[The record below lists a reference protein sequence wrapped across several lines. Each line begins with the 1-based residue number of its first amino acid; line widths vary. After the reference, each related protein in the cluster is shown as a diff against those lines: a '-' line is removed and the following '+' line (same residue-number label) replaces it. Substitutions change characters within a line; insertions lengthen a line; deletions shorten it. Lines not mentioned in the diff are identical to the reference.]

1 MRCHRIAVTVFVGLV
16 IAIPSFANAEGFAL
30 WIANVGR
37 LMSANKV
44 STKQVELS
52 NSRSDQAAVDIARA
66 QASASL
72 DMYNRR
78 MVKRVVD
85 EFGHSSQLV
94 DPCYQV
100 SMANTAVAAVGG
112 ARAGAQAAMQNIYRV
127 DSQGNRLSG
136 GLSGVVGNTES
147 VTAMPFAANVATRI
161 YRHETRYCTVSE
173 AQSGLCALNAN
184 GMQGAD
190 SDFSM
195 LAVPGKTWGWDQTEA
210 ANDFVKIV
218 APVKAISKTNVC
230 SDPACL
236 TELAGRR
243 QKEAYL
249 SMARFSMLRFAES
262 HTTQSGTDVQKG
274 S

>member
-1 MRCHRIAVTVFVGLV
+1 MRRHRFVVTAFVVLV
-16 IAIPSFANAEGFAL
+16 GVSPSFAYADGISVWVAS
-30 WIANVGR
+30 VGR

-52 NSRSDQAAVDIARA
+52 NSRSDQAVVDIARA

-72 DMYNRR
+72 DMYNRK

-85 EFGHSSQLV
+85 EYGQSSQLV

-100 SMANTAVAAVGG
+100 SMANTVVATVGG
-112 ARAGAQAAMQNIYRV
+112 TSAGAQSAMQNIYRV
-127 DSQGNRLSG
+127 DSQGNRRAN
-136 GLSGVVGNTES
+136 GLSGVIGNTES
-147 VTAMPFAANVATRI
+147 VTAMPYAAHVATRI

-218 APVKAISKTNVC
+218 APVKAISKATVC

-243 QKEAYL
+243 QQEAYL
-249 SMARFSMLRFAES
+249 SMARFSMLRLSES
-262 HTTQSGTDVQKG
+262 HTTQSGTDVRKG